1 MSLPHSVKQ
10 DQIHNIG
17 CAYWS
22 DAQKVGHFPITENM
36 TDALLECMQKGE
48 QEGTPSA
55 SAQGA
60 PKTPW
65 RTPPPT
71 FAELATPQT
80 AMATAGWQELYNED
94 SVKAGLAISLRTVLL
109 HLAAFP
115 PRVSFYEHQQH
126 GTDT

>member
-1 MSLPHSVKQ
+1 
-10 DQIHNIG
+10 
-17 CAYWS
+17 
-22 DAQKVGHFPITENM
+22 M
-36 TDALLECMQKGE
+36 TDALLECMQKRE
-48 QEGTPSA
+48 EEGTPSA

-80 AMATAGWQELYNED
+80 ATATAGWQELYDKD
-94 SVKAGLAISLRTVLL
+94 SVKAGLSMSVGTVLL

-115 PRVSFYEHQQH
+115 PRASIYEHQQH
-126 GTDT
+126 RTDT